1 MDENY
6 CGVVM
11 DDVRPPLSSYK
22 SEFMRGLRRFIRER
36 GYSFDTEKTYTHWI
50 KRFIHY
56 MGDEPPAAFSAAEV
70 ERFLSYLAVS
80 EHVAVG
86 TQKTAL
92 NALAFLYNKY
102 LQQPLGKL
110 SFSYPKAYEKLPNVL
125 CHRDARRLIDEV
137 KGPCRLL
144 AEIYYG
150 AGLRKSEGLKLRVKD
165 IDFAMKQIIVRSGKG
180 NKDRATL
187 LPQKL
192 VDRLQQQ
199 IDYVKKLHDFDLA
212 CGFGS
217 VFMPNALAKKVP
229 AAEKSLGWQF
239 LFPSDQRSIDP
250 RSGVE
255 RRHHLHSSTIQRAI
269 RQAVNRLGFLQAV
282 GCHTLRHSFATRLLQ
297 KNIDLRRIQRLMGH
311 SDIATTEIYLHI
323 LEAMGDTIESPMD
336 ED

>member
-1 MDENY
+1 
-6 CGVVM
+6 M
-11 DDVRPPLSSYK
+11 DDVRPPLSSYN
-22 SEFMRGLRRFIRER
+22 SEFMRGLRGFIRER

-50 KRFIHY
+50 KRFIHF
-56 MGDEPPAAFSAAEV
+56 MDNKPPAGFGSVEV
-70 ERFLSYLAVS
+70 ESFLSHLAITDG
-80 EHVAVG
+80 VAIG

-110 SFSYPKAYEKLPNVL
+110 SFTFPKAYEKLPNVL

-150 AGLRKSEGLKLRVKD
+150 AGLRKSEGLRLRVKD
-165 IDFAMKQIIVRSGKG
+165 IDFSMQQIIVRSGKG

-187 LPQKL
+187 LPKRL
-192 VDRLQQQ
+192 IERLQLQ
-199 IDYVKKLHDFDLA
+199 IEYVKKLHEFDLA
-212 CGFGS
+212 CGFGR
-217 VFMPNALAKKVP
+217 VYMPNALAKKNP
-229 AAEKSLGWQF
+229 SAEVSLGWQF
-239 LFPSDQRSIDP
+239 LFPSDARAIDP
-250 RSGVE
+250 RSGIE
-255 RRHHLHSSTIQRAI
+255 RRHHVHASTIQRAI
-269 RQAVNRLGFLQAV
+269 RRAVNSLGFVQAI

-311 SDIATTEIYLHI
+311 SDINTTEIYLHI